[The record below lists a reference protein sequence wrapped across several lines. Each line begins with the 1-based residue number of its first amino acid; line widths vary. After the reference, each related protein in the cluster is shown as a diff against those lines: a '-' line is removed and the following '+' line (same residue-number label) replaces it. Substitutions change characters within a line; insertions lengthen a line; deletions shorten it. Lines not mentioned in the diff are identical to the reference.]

1 MESGG
6 LGAEEQEEEEPQQ
19 GERAGA
25 DAAHL
30 GAGNYSIARA
40 ADLEARGSA
49 GSWERE
55 RPRRRRGGDW

>member
-6 LGAEEQEEEEPQQ
+6 LGAEEQEEEETQQ
-19 GERAGA
+19 GERA
-25 DAAHL
+25 DAAHCD
-30 GAGNYSIARA
+30 AGSYSIARA
-40 ADLEARGSA
+40 ADLEARGGA